1 MSNINQMIY
10 TIPALEPIDQ
20 RVLREIGELR
30 EQLRLYLRVP
40 QRWNGTLRRTIR
52 ARAVRGSTAIEGYE
66 STLENVT
73 ALLEG
78 EEEVDAPEETRNAL
92 AGYRDAMTFV
102 LQVAADWPPI
112 DASVLRALHYIM
124 LKYDFRAHPGNW
136 RPGGNWVRDSEGRV
150 VYTPPPRDRL
160 EGLIEETMG
169 QLAQEGVPVLAR
181 AAMAHLNLVMIHPFR
196 DGNGRMARCLQTFVL
211 AAGGI
216 PEPVFSSIEE
226 YLGRNTDSY
235 YRVLQEVGGGEWSPE
250 RDARPWLRFC
260 LTAHYRSAR
269 TQLRRIEETEF
280 MWGECEILA
289 EREGL
294 PERVVGALNDAA
306 RGRVLRRSSYQR
318 ITELSTAEPP
328 SEAVA
333 TRDLAALV
341 RAGLLLQEGEAR
353 NRRYRAASR
362 LTEVWARTRSL
373 RQARLYENPYRLFG
387 QSPLPDLD

>member
-1 MSNINQMIY
+1 MIY
-10 TIPALEPIDQ
+10 TIPILEPIDQ
-20 RVLREIGELR
+20 RVLREIAELR

-40 QRWNGTLRRTIR
+40 QRWNGTLRRTVR

-112 DASVLRALHYIM
+112 DVSTLRALHYMMIR
-124 LKYDFRAHPGNW
+124 YDPKSRPGNW
-136 RPGGNWVRDSEGRV
+136 RPGQVWIRDDDGAV
-150 VYTPPPRDRL
+150 VYTPPSRDRL
-160 EGLIEETMG
+160 EELMEEMAG
-169 QLAQEGVPVLAR
+169 QLAQEDAPVLAR

-196 DGNGRMARCLQTFVL
+196 DGNGRMARCLQTFAL

-216 PEPVFSSIEE
+216 MEPVFSSIEE

-235 YRVLQEVGGGEWSPE
+235 YRVLQEAGGGEWSPE

-318 ITELSTAEPP
+318 VTELSTAEKP
-328 SEAVA
+328 SEAAA

-341 RAGLLLQEGEAR
+341 RAGLLLQEGESR
-353 NRRYRAASR
+353 NRRYRAAPR
-362 LTEVWARTRSL
+362 LREVWLRARSL
-373 RQARLYENPYRLFG
+373 HATRRYENPYRLFG

>member
-1 MSNINQMIY
+1 MIY
-10 TIPALEPIDQ
+10 KIPELSKVDERILQEISD
-20 RVLREIGELR
+20 LRER
-30 EQLRLYLRVP
+30 LRLNLRVP
-40 QRWNGTLRRTIR
+40 RRWNGRVRRSVL
-52 ARAVRGSTAIEGYE
+52 ARAVQGSTAIEGYN
-66 STLENVT
+66 STLDDVT

-78 EEEVDAPEETRNAL
+78 DEELDVVEETRNAL

-102 LQVAADWPPI
+102 LHVASDWPPI
-112 DASVLRALHYIM
+112 ESTVLRALHYMM
-124 LKYDFRAHPGNW
+124 LKYDLRASPGNW

-150 VYTPPPRDRL
+150 VYTPPSRDRL
-160 EGLIEETMG
+160 EELMEEMVG
-169 QLAQEGVPVLAR
+169 QLTQEDAPVVAR

-196 DGNGRMARCLQTFVL
+196 DGNGRMARCLQTFAL

-318 ITELSTAEPP
+318 VTELSTAEKP
-328 SEAVA
+328 SEAAA

-341 RAGLLLQEGEAR
+341 RAGLLLQEGESR
-353 NRRYRAASR
+353 NRRYRAAPR
-362 LTEVWARTRSL
+362 LREVWLRARSL
-373 RQARLYENPYRLFG
+373 HATRLYENPYRLFG

>member
-1 MSNINQMIY
+1 MIY
-10 TIPALEPIDQ
+10 KIPELSKVDERILQEISD
-20 RVLREIGELR
+20 LRER
-30 EQLRLYLRVP
+30 LRLNLRVP
-40 QRWNGTLRRTIR
+40 RRWNGQVRRSVL
-52 ARAVRGSTAIEGYE
+52 ARAVQGSTAIEGYN
-66 STLENVT
+66 STLADVA

-78 EEEVDAPEETRNAL
+78 DEDLDVVKETRNAL

-112 DASVLRALHYIM
+112 DASMLRALHYIM

-136 RPGGNWVRDSEGRV
+136 RPGQVWVRDDDGAV
-150 VYTPPPRDRL
+150 VYAPPPRDRL
-160 EGLIEETMG
+160 EGLLEETMG
-169 QLAQEGVPVLAR
+169 QLAQEGVPILAR

-216 PEPVFSSIEE
+216 MEPVFSSIEE

-260 LTAHYRSAR
+260 LIAHYRSAR

-328 SEAVA
+328 SAAVA

-341 RAGLLLQEGEAR
+341 RAGLLQQEGEAR
-353 NRRYRAASR
+353 NRRYRAAPR
-362 LTEVWARTRSL
+362 LREVWVRTRSL
-373 RQARLYENPYRLFG
+373 HQTRLYENPYRLFG

>member
-1 MSNINQMIY
+1 MIY
-10 TIPALEPIDQ
+10 RIPILEPIDL
-20 RVLREIGELR
+20 RVLREIAELR

-40 QRWNGTLRRTIR
+40 QRWNGVLRRTVR
-52 ARAVRGSTAIEGYE
+52 ARAVRGSTSIEGYK
-66 STLENVT
+66 STREDAT

-78 EEEVDAPEETRNAL
+78 EERLDAPLETRNAL
-92 AGYRDAMTFV
+92 AGYRDAMTFA
-102 LQVAADWPPI
+102 LQVAADWPSI
-112 DASVLRALHYIM
+112 DVRTIRACHYIM
-124 LKYDFRAHPGNW
+124 MRRDPGSRPGNW
-136 RPGGNWVRDSEGRV
+136 RPGQVWVRADDGAV
-150 VYTPPPRDRL
+150 AYVPPPRDRL
-160 EGLIEETMG
+160 EDLMEELTG
-169 QLAQEGVPVLAR
+169 SLAQKDVPVLAA

-216 PEPVFSSIEE
+216 GEPVFSSIEE

-269 TQLRRIEETEF
+269 TFLRRIAETEF
-280 MWGECEILA
+280 MWGECEVLA

-318 ITELSTAEPP
+318 VTEMSTAEKPGA
-328 SEAVA
+328 AVA

-341 RAGLLLQEGEAR
+341 RAGLLQQEGEAR
-353 NRRYRAASR
+353 NRHYRAAPR
-362 LTEVWARTRSL
+362 LRQVWWQARSL
-373 RQARLYENPYRLFG
+373 HKERLYENPYRLFG
-387 QSPLPDLD
+387 QSPLPELD

>member
-1 MSNINQMIY
+1 MSSINQMIY
-10 TIPALEPIDQ
+10 TIPVLEPIDQ
-20 RVLREIGELR
+20 RVLREIAELR

-40 QRWNGTLRRTIR
+40 QRWNGTLRRTVR

-92 AGYRDAMTFV
+92 AGYRDAMTFA

-112 DASVLRALHYIM
+112 DVSTLRALHYM
-124 LKYDFRAHPGNW
+124 MMRYDPKSRPGNW
-136 RPGGNWVRDSEGRV
+136 RPGQVWIRGDDGDV
-150 VYTPPPRDRL
+150 VYTPPSRDRL
-160 EGLIEETMG
+160 EELMEEMAG
-169 QLAQEGVPVLAR
+169 QLTQEGVPVLAR

-196 DGNGRMARCLQTFVL
+196 DGNGRMARCLQTFAL
-211 AAGGI
+211 ATGGI
-216 PEPVFSSIEE
+216 MEPVFSSIEE

-235 YRVLQEVGGGEWSPE
+235 YRVLQEAGGGEWSPE

-318 ITELSTAEPP
+318 VTELSTAEKP
-328 SEAVA
+328 SEAAA

-341 RAGLLLQEGEAR
+341 RAGLLLQEGESR
-353 NRRYRAASR
+353 NRRYRAAPR
-362 LTEVWARTRSL
+362 LREVWLRARSL
-373 RQARLYENPYRLFG
+373 HATRLYENPYRLFG

>member
-1 MSNINQMIY
+1 MIY
-10 TIPALEPIDQ
+10 KIPELSKVDERILQEISD
-20 RVLREIGELR
+20 LRER
-30 EQLRLYLRVP
+30 LRLNLRVP
-40 QRWNGTLRRTIR
+40 RRWNGQVRRSVL
-52 ARAVRGSTAIEGYE
+52 ARAVQGSTAIEGYN
-66 STLENVT
+66 STLDDVA

-78 EEEVDAPEETRNAL
+78 DEDLDVVEETRNAL

-124 LKYDFRAHPGNW
+124 LKYDFLAHPGNW
-136 RPGGNWVRDSEGRV
+136 RPGQVWVRDDDGAV
-150 VYTPPPRDRL
+150 VYAPPPRDRL
-160 EGLIEETMG
+160 EGLLEETMG

-216 PEPVFSSIEE
+216 MEPVFSSIEE

-235 YRVLQEVGGGEWSPE
+235 YRVLQEVGRGEWSPE

-328 SEAVA
+328 SAAVA

-341 RAGLLLQEGEAR
+341 RVGLLLQEGEAR
-353 NRRYRAASR
+353 NRRYRAAPR
-362 LTEVWARTRSL
+362 LREVWVRTRSL
-373 RQARLYENPYRLFG
+373 HQTRLYENPYRLFG

>member
-1 MSNINQMIY
+1 MIY
-10 TIPALEPIDQ
+10 KIPKLSKVDERILQEISD
-20 RVLREIGELR
+20 LRER
-30 EQLRLYLRVP
+30 LRLNLRVP
-40 QRWNGTLRRTIR
+40 RRWNGQVRRSVL
-52 ARAVRGSTAIEGYE
+52 ARAVQGSTAIEGYK
-66 STLENVT
+66 STLDDVA

-78 EEEVDAPEETRNAL
+78 DEDLDVVEETRNAL

-112 DASVLRALHYIM
+112 DASVLRALHYMM

-136 RPGGNWVRDSEGRV
+136 RPGQVWVRDDDGAV
-150 VYTPPPRDRL
+150 VYAPPPRDRL
-160 EGLIEETMG
+160 EGLLEETMG

-216 PEPVFSSIEE
+216 MEPVFSSIEE

-235 YRVLQEVGGGEWSPE
+235 YRVLQEVGRGEWSPE

-318 ITELSTAEPP
+318 ITELSTVEPP
-328 SEAVA
+328 SAAVA

-353 NRRYRAASR
+353 NRRYRTAPR
-362 LTEVWARTRSL
+362 LREVWVRTRSL
-373 RQARLYENPYRLFG
+373 HQTRLYENPYRLFG